1 MKLPSPN
8 QSRVFTRERDKT
20 LKRVCVIKFNPWS
33 FSGYV
38 SPLCIA
44 SCSLHS
50 LCEMFL
56 DAARVCNDILTIWLP
71 LPVNKQSPRSPPF
84 PERHTYSRGVFWS
97 ASSLFFFFLRVTS
110 NQRCCQGNF
119 MRASGTSIQHRW
131 NCEVTCRHTLHS
143 RGSVTTSRNTKLS
156 YLQSF
161 FPLWSHCKLHKSHP
175 TSLFLLCVT

>member
-1 MKLPSPN
+1 MWLVRDYISVCEMKLPSPN

-20 LKRVCVIKFNPWS
+20 LKRFCVIKFNPWS

-97 ASSLFFFFLRVTS
+97 ASSLFFFSSSAWPQTSAVARVTLCVRLAHPFS
-110 NQRCCQGNF
+110 TD
-119 MRASGTSIQHRW
+119 GTA
-131 NCEVTCRHTLHS
+131 
-143 RGSVTTSRNTKLS
+143 
-156 YLQSF
+156 
-161 FPLWSHCKLHKSHP
+161 KSHVV
-175 TSLFLLCVT
+175 TLFTAAALSLQAETQS